1 MALWTCSSELD
12 GDLVGAETAAA
23 RSGWLR
29 RVSDSSQH
37 VLKDDVSD
45 ADWLLVDLE

>member
-1 MALWTCSSELD
+1 MAQRACSSELD

-29 RVSDSSQH
+29 RGSDSSQH
-37 VLKDDVSD
+37 MLKDAVSV
-45 ADWLLVDLE
+45 ADGLLVDLE